1 MKNLI
6 IFLVIIVATIS
17 LVSTM
22 PSSYAE
28 TTYNVY
34 VEPLPEFGSFAQS
47 SVPVALDWWEQ
58 QRSDVKF
65 NIVSNPESADFMIQ
79 WVKDFGTEVIGYAY
93 GNLFI
98 EVGLGDST
106 IGETWYPYS
115 TNYVTE
121 IVKHEV
127 GHILGYEH
135 TNNPQDIMYPV
146 SAGTEYGLIEVSF
159 DLLSDE
165 AYFLPF
171 QTQKDT
177 TTINYQVNSENAD
190 YGFDVYVVPSEA
202 DLDKWASYAP
212 FNYYQDRNCFAEN
225 VFHISGTCDVEYGS
239 GLLIISNEQEANKRT
254 YFDVK
259 MTEKSIKIDN
269 VLSSTPTSSVPTS
282 SSNVIPTSTSSYS
295 LYVDGQGRFSI
306 EYPSNWFTSYD
317 PEYDLTSFYDNEESW
332 TSLFT
337 VEGFFVSDEYR
348 STTIE
353 GKFEEMK
360 ELEKDWCNTS
370 TYNDHG
376 QICYNFQILNAN
388 IKTLDSGHD
397 MFVVSEK
404 YTLQYGPEFPGEFPI
419 TALVTEVHDG
429 NNGWM
434 IYTESDDYT
443 YEAHKE
449 QIKHFIQSFSLTVTS
464 DTHLALVESPS
475 SVTPSMPTPPPMPI
489 PTPEIPISLPSQ
501 SKIIEGAFLNIEQS
515 EVSIS
520 QSDELI
526 NLYGNIGREP
536 NKGERVIINIVYPDG
551 TTNGHTLIPTK
562 DGFFEIP
569 ERIDR
574 NSPTGIYQ
582 YDAMIRDSFIGK
594 TTLIVNEYSYA
605 PQSPTSES
613 VTPLPTITPVIPS
626 MDKFSGKSDYTIT
639 TKEIV
644 DESPTTIQ
652 KYSSTI
658 SGNYFYH
665 DAPCYMAPVYDDYGN
680 VQGSAQACPSF
691 SIKIP
696 DGWNTND
703 WGVTEDGV
711 HFMDGVEESNIGQ
724 WSLWKNHIMVGY
736 LPHVGEQLSDNE
748 ERDWQIDTNKQMCD
762 ESTVSTHGFTC
773 TNQSVFYKLEPS
785 YTKDGH
791 RIITTV
797 FKETHNYPDIGPK
810 NLIVTDS
817 FIYWNN
823 DVWEIY
829 TESYE
834 EEFDKNK
841 DKIFESIESFRH
853 PAVANAQTIP
863 QVDSTSAEGGG
874 CLIATAA
881 FGSEMAPQVQFLRE
895 LRDNTVMSTE
905 SGTAFMTGF
914 NQFYYSFSPYVAD
927 YERENSV
934 FKEVVKVTLTPL
946 LTSLTLLTYVEIDT
960 EEEMLGYGIGII
972 LLNIG
977 MYFVIPAIVILK
989 IKNKIKN
996 E

>member
-1 MKNLI
+1 
-6 IFLVIIVATIS
+6 
-17 LVSTM
+17 M

-306 EYPSNWFTSYD
+306 EYPSNWFIYNDSEFD
-317 PEYDLTSFYDNEESW
+317 QISFFDDEYSW
-332 TSLFT
+332 SSHFS
-337 VEGFFVSDEYR
+337 VEGFVLEDVYQ
-348 STTIE
+348 STTNDGILREIIE
-353 GKFEEMK
+353 YERE
-360 ELEKDWCNTS
+360 WCETS
-370 TYNDHG
+370 TYDEWG
-376 QICYNFQILNAN
+376 FICYNFEVLNSD
-388 IKTLDSGHD
+388 IRKTDSGQN
-397 MFVVSEK
+397 MYLISEK
-404 YTLQYGPEFPGEFPI
+404 YTNQYSDPNYPGEYLMTGVVAEI
-419 TALVTEVHDG
+419 HDG
-429 NNGWM
+429 TNGWI
-434 IYTESDDYT
+434 IYAESDDHV
-443 YEAHKE
+443 YESHKE
-449 QIKHFIQSFSLTVTS
+449 QITHFIKSFSLTVTS

-475 SVTPSMPTPPPMPI
+475 SVTPSMPTPAPMPI
-489 PTPEIPISLPSQ
+489 PTPEAPISLPSQ
-501 SKIIEGAFLNIEQS
+501 SKTIEGAFLNIEKS
-515 EVSIS
+515 NVSIS

-526 NLYGNIGREP
+526 QLYGNIGREP

-562 DGFFEIP
+562 DGYFEIP

-574 NSPTGIYQ
+574 NSQTGIY
-582 YDAMIRDSFIGK
+582 
-594 TTLIVNEYSYA
+594 
-605 PQSPTSES
+605 
-613 VTPLPTITPVIPS
+613 
-626 MDKFSGKSDYTIT
+626 
-639 TKEIV
+639 
-644 DESPTTIQ
+644 
-652 KYSSTI
+652 
-658 SGNYFYH
+658 
-665 DAPCYMAPVYDDYGN
+665 
-680 VQGSAQACPSF
+680 
-691 SIKIP
+691 
-696 DGWNTND
+696 
-703 WGVTEDGV
+703 
-711 HFMDGVEESNIGQ
+711 
-724 WSLWKNHIMVGY
+724 
-736 LPHVGEQLSDNE
+736 
-748 ERDWQIDTNKQMCD
+748 
-762 ESTVSTHGFTC
+762 
-773 TNQSVFYKLEPS
+773 
-785 YTKDGH
+785 
-791 RIITTV
+791 
-797 FKETHNYPDIGPK
+797 
-810 NLIVTDS
+810 
-817 FIYWNN
+817 
-823 DVWEIY
+823 
-829 TESYE
+829 
-834 EEFDKNK
+834 
-841 DKIFESIESFRH
+841 
-853 PAVANAQTIP
+853 
-863 QVDSTSAEGGG
+863 
-874 CLIATAA
+874 
-881 FGSEMAPQVQFLRE
+881 
-895 LRDNTVMSTE
+895 
-905 SGTAFMTGF
+905 
-914 NQFYYSFSPYVAD
+914 
-927 YERENSV
+927 
-934 FKEVVKVTLTPL
+934 
-946 LTSLTLLTYVEIDT
+946 
-960 EEEMLGYGIGII
+960 
-972 LLNIG
+972 
-977 MYFVIPAIVILK
+977 
-989 IKNKIKN
+989 
-996 E
+996 

>member
-1 MKNLI
+1 M
-6 IFLVIIVATIS
+6 ATIS

-106 IGETWYPYS
+106 ITETWYPYS

-159 DLLSDE
+159 DLLPDE
-165 AYFLPF
+165 AQFLPVY
-171 QTQKDT
+171 TLKDA
-177 TTINYQVNSENAD
+177 TTINYQVNSENAN

-202 DLDKWASYAP
+202 DLDKWVSYAP

-225 VFHISGTCDVEYGS
+225 VFHTSGTCDVEYGS

-269 VLSSTPTSSVPTS
+269 VLSSAPTSSVPTS

-295 LYVDGQGRFSI
+295 LYVDEQGRFSI
-306 EYPSNWFTSYD
+306 EYPSNWFIEID
-317 PEYDLTSFYDNEESW
+317 PEYDLTYFYDNEEFW

-337 VEGFFVSDEYR
+337 VEGFSTSDVYG

-360 ELEKDWCNTS
+360 EWEKDWCNTS
-370 TYNDHG
+370 TYTDDG
-376 QICYNFQILNAN
+376 QICYNFQILNAD

-419 TALVTEVHDG
+419 TAVVTEVHDG

-434 IYTESDDYT
+434 IYTESDDDT

-449 QIKHFIQSFSLTVTS
+449 QIKHFLQSFSLTVTS

-475 SVTPSMPTPPPMPI
+475 SITPPMATPPPMPI
-489 PTPEIPISLPSQ
+489 PTPEVPISLPSQ
-501 SKIIEGAFLNIEQS
+501 SKTIEGAFLKIEQS

-526 NLYGNIGREP
+526 KLYGNIGREP

-551 TTNGHTLIPTK
+551 TTNGHTLIPAK
-562 DGFFEIP
+562 DGYFEIP

-574 NSPTGIYQ
+574 NSQTGIYQ

-605 PQSPTSES
+605 PQSSTTTTEVSPSVINPTM
-613 VTPLPTITPVIPS
+613 PPVNQLTNE
-626 MDKFSGKSDYTIT
+626 SDYSIT
-639 TKEIV
+639 TKESGETSQTTQKYTSGIFDGGYEDEEIWFILSNYYYS
-644 DESPTTIQ
+644 DESPTS
-652 KYSSTI
+652 KGWSI
-658 SGNYFYH
+658 SGDPRADDGLIITKTNNDGEMFVF
-665 DAPCYMAPVYDDYGN
+665 VYDSLYDLESEIKAFKNGIN
-680 VQGSAQACPSF
+680 SA
-691 SIKIP
+691 
-696 DGWNTND
+696 
-703 WGVTEDGV
+703 
-711 HFMDGVEESNIGQ
+711 
-724 WSLWKNHIMVGY
+724 
-736 LPHVGEQLSDNE
+736 
-748 ERDWQIDTNKQMCD
+748 IDCN
-762 ESTVSTHGFTC
+762 F
-773 TNQSVFYKLEPS
+773 
-785 YTKDGH
+785 
-791 RIITTV
+791 
-797 FKETHNYPDIGPK
+797 K
-810 NLIVTDS
+810 NL
-817 FIYWNN
+817 
-823 DVWEIY
+823 
-829 TESYE
+829 
-834 EEFDKNK
+834 
-841 DKIFESIESFRH
+841 
-853 PAVANAQTIP
+853 
-863 QVDSTSAEGGG
+863 
-874 CLIATAA
+874 C
-881 FGSEMAPQVQFLRE
+881 
-895 LRDNTVMSTE
+895 
-905 SGTAFMTGF
+905 
-914 NQFYYSFSPYVAD
+914 
-927 YERENSV
+927 
-934 FKEVVKVTLTPL
+934 
-946 LTSLTLLTYVEIDT
+946 
-960 EEEMLGYGIGII
+960 
-972 LLNIG
+972 
-977 MYFVIPAIVILK
+977 
-989 IKNKIKN
+989 
-996 E
+996 